1 MNFKLTMHLQ
11 GALLEIATERLD
23 DLAKGYL
30 MARELGANGN
40 LPAGFD
46 PYVPAEHG
54 ATDENSVVSG
64 FGSTRSAACDEGV
77 VREASQDPIE
87 PVTPAP
93 ERETEKPGKKPRAK
107 KEAQAAVA
115 ENVAPAV
122 TEEAQ
127 PEPAAADP
135 APEVVAENVPAKASA
150 DKVPREVAQAKLGD
164 LLRDKGTEPVAALLK
179 KFGATR
185 FGLYVADDYAEFCA
199 AIDEAAK

>member
-11 GALLEIATERLD
+11 GALLEVESERLD
-23 DLAKGYL
+23 DVSRGYL
-30 MARELGANGN
+30 MARDLGATGL

-46 PYVPAEHG
+46 PYAPPGPGPGETVA
-54 ATDENSVVSG
+54 V
-64 FGSTRSAACDEGV
+64 DEGV
-77 VREASQDPIE
+77 VREASLDPIQ
-87 PVTPAP
+87 PVTPAA
-93 ERETEKPGKKPRAK
+93 ERETDKPGKKPRQK
-107 KEAQAAVA
+107 KEVA
-115 ENVAPAV
+115 ENVAPVV

-127 PEPAAADP
+127 PAPPAAEP